1 MRQWFMSN
9 QWFTLRPGSAAK
21 GALALLLLGML
32 TACAQSPQILAVN
45 PKVSG
50 GFPHTGN
57 GQPVTLEVVDGRHDS
72 VIGTRSGETASTS
85 TITVEA
91 HDVIPKIQTQ
101 AENALRSMG
110 FTPTSQRNGAPV
122 LTLTLAELD
131 YARGNA
137 DEPLLGAS
145 ELQAIIQ
152 AKVDNGTNTYT
163 GRYTAKRKQSY
174 AFKPDWDTNNR
185 MVSELLS
192 NALDRTFRDQQLANL
207 LAQ

>member
-1 MRQWFMSN
+1 MRQWF
-9 QWFTLRPGSAAK
+9 
-21 GALALLLLGML
+21 ALKCVAVLGVLGLLA
-32 TACAQSPQILAVN
+32 ACAQSPQILSVQ

-50 GFPHTGN
+50 GFPHTGS
-57 GQPVTLEVVDGRHDS
+57 GQTVTLNVVDGRDDN
-72 VIGTRSGETASTS
+72 VIGTRSGTASATS

-91 HDVIPKIQTQ
+91 HDVIPKLQAQ

-110 FTPTSQRNGAPV
+110 FNPTTQDTGGPS

-145 ELQAIIQ
+145 QLQAIIA
-152 AKVDNGTNTYT
+152 AKVENGSNTYT

-192 NALDRTFRDQQLANL
+192 SALDRTFRDQQLANL
-207 LAQ
+207 LAR

>member
-1 MRQWFMSN
+1 MRQWF
-9 QWFTLRPGSAAK
+9 
-21 GALALLLLGML
+21 ALKSMAVLVLLGL
-32 TACAQSPQILAVN
+32 LAACAQSPQILSVD

-57 GQPVTLEVVDGRHDS
+57 GQSVTLNVVDGRDS
-72 VIGTRSGETASTS
+72 NVIGTRSGTASATS

-91 HDVIPKIQTQ
+91 HDVIPKLQAQ

-110 FTPTSQRNGAPV
+110 FAPTRQDNGVPT
-122 LTLTLAELD
+122 LTLTLDELS

-137 DEPLLGAS
+137 DEPMLGAS
-145 ELQAIIQ
+145 QLQAIIA
-152 AKVDNGTNTYT
+152 AKVENAGRTYT

-174 AFKPDWDTNNR
+174 AIKPDWDTNNR